1 MKPLNLDN
9 RPCSPISS
17 NCVIWQGSDIPCIK
31 LCTGDTISDVVFK
44 LATELCTIMDT
55 LKITNYDLSC
65 FNLTAC
71 PPDDFQKLIQLIIDK
86 ICALENINNSEATG
100 SGNPRGIRST
110 STCPDCVVT
119 VAEPFVVGTQ
129 TTMQLVDYV
138 NAIGNK
144 ITSIIDEILNLQ
156 NQITDL
162 NIRVTTLEN
171 AVPTPYTLP
180 SISTGCLQAYIAG
193 NPATAGI
200 DIVLN
205 TLLNDANVGYCAL
218 KGATGEPAEISAAV
232 QSQLLCIND
241 LTQPLAAL
249 PTITTFSAYYAGT
262 WVQDG
267 DLSTAADAINNI
279 WITLCDLY
287 TYVSNF
293 NVNINVQ
300 DTNTVNL
307 TFASGILSADV
318 QDTGWVKLVGFDT
331 YMNDTAGTL
340 YEYPQVRRIGNQLHF
355 KGFVVVPLAETTS
368 ALRPWLYTNTVN
380 NYEEDPSTGNATTI
394 VTPYQGTGGVILNTF
409 GSIQFNRNGAGN
421 AESVLPTSVI
431 PAGYQLDGA
440 YAHPSGYVPA
450 RRIIKIGANT
460 STMLTSLFSINIS
473 ETGIFSFG
481 LVKNS
486 EESNINGNNDAWD
499 TSHLNY
505 IISHVVSGESVP
517 QFKTGTNIVH
527 SLAGGG
533 TSDLN
538 LDFPAAYT
546 YPFTCNANDETEVGG
561 FFVSITGLT
570 AFISPCGTLIPTP
583 IPCP

>member
-17 NCVIWQGSDIPCIK
+17 NCVIWQGPDIPCIK
-31 LCTGDTISDVVFK
+31 LCTGDTVSDVIEK
-44 LATELCTIMDT
+44 LATELCAIMDT

-65 FNLTAC
+65 FNLMAC
-71 PPDDFQKLIQLIIDK
+71 PPDDFQKLIQLLIDRV
-86 ICALENINNSEATG
+86 CAIENINNSEATG
-100 SGNPRGIRST
+100 SSTPRGLRST

-119 VAEPFVVGTQ
+119 VAECFIVGTQ

-138 NAIGNK
+138 NMIGTR
-144 ITSIIDEILNLQ
+144 ICSLTQEIFNLQ
-156 NQITDL
+156 NQINDL
-162 NIRVTTLEN
+162 NVRVTVLEST
-171 AVPTPYTLP
+171 VPPVYTLP
-180 SISTGCLQAYIAG
+180 TISTGCLQSYISG
-193 NPATAGI
+193 SPATAGI

-205 TLLNDANVGYCAL
+205 ALLNDATIGYCAL
-218 KGATGEPAEISAAV
+218 IGATGEPAEISAAV
-232 QSQLLCIND
+232 LSQCITD
-241 LTQPLAAL
+241 LDQPLAAL
-249 PTITTFSAYYAGT
+249 PTVTTFSAFYAGS
-262 WVQDG
+262 WVQAG
-267 DLSTAADAINNI
+267 DLNTAADAINNI
-279 WITLCDLY
+279 WIALCDIY
-287 TYVSNF
+287 NYVSNF
-293 NVNINVQ
+293 NVDINVQ

-307 TFASGILSADV
+307 TFSSGVLSADV

-355 KGFVVVPLAETTS
+355 KGFVVIPLAETTS
-368 ALRPWLYTNTVN
+368 ALRPWLYTSTVN

-409 GSIQFNRNGAGN
+409 GSVQFNRNGVGN

-431 PAGYQLDGA
+431 PAGYQLDGG
-440 YAHPSGYVPA
+440 YSHPSLYVYA
-450 RRIIKIGANT
+450 RRTIKIGVDT
-460 STMLTSLFSINIS
+460 SSMLTSLFSVNIS
-473 ETGIFSFG
+473 ETGILSLG

-486 EESNINGNNDAWD
+486 EESNINGSNNAWD

-505 IISHVVSGESVP
+505 IISHVTSGESVP

-561 FFVSITGLT
+561 FFLSITGLT

-583 IPCP
+583 TPCP

>member
-1 MKPLNLDN
+1 
-9 RPCSPISS
+9 
-17 NCVIWQGSDIPCIK
+17 
-31 LCTGDTISDVVFK
+31 
-44 LATELCTIMDT
+44 MDT

-86 ICALENINNSEATG
+86 VCALENINNSE
-100 SGNPRGIRST
+100 ST
-110 STCPDCVVT
+110 STGTPRSARATCPDCVVT
-119 VAEPFVVGTQ
+119 VAPPFVMGTQ
-129 TTMQLVDYV
+129 TTMQLVEYV
-138 NAIGNK
+138 NAIGDK
-144 ITSIIDEILNLQ
+144 ITSIINEILNLQ
-156 NQITDL
+156 VQIDGL
-162 NIRVTTLEN
+162 NIRVTTIEST
-171 AVPTPYTLP
+171 VPPVYTLP
-180 SISTGCLQAYIAG
+180 SISTGCLQSYIVG

-205 TLLNDANVGYCAL
+205 ALLNDANVGYCAL

-232 QSQLLCIND
+232 QSQLLCITD

-267 DLSTAADAINNI
+267 DLSTAANAINNI

-307 TFASGILSADV
+307 TFSSGVLSADV

-331 YMNDTAGTL
+331 YMNDTAGTQ
-340 YEYPQVRRIGNQLHF
+340 YEYPQVRRIGNLLHF
-355 KGFVVVPLAETTS
+355 KGNVVVPLAETTS
-368 ALRPWLYTNTVN
+368 ALRPWLYTTTVN

-394 VTPYQGTGGVILNTF
+394 VTPYQGTGGVILNSF

-421 AESVLPTSVI
+421 AESVIPTAVI
-431 PAGYQLDGA
+431 PAGYQLDGG
-440 YAHPSGYVPA
+440 YSHPSGFVHA
-450 RRIIKIGANT
+450 RRDIKIGANT
-460 STMLTSLFSINIS
+460 STMLSSLFRVSIS
-473 ETGIFSFG
+473 QTGILSFS

-486 EESNINGNNDAWD
+486 EESFINTSNDAFD

-561 FFVSITGLT
+561 FVLSITGLS

-583 IPCP
+583 TPCP

>member
-9 RPCSPISS
+9 RPCSPTSS
-17 NCVIWQGSDIPCIK
+17 NCVIWQGPDIPCIN
-31 LCTGDTISDVVFK
+31 LCAGDTVSDVIFK
-44 LATELCTIMDT
+44 LATELCAIMET

-71 PPDDFQKLIQLIIDK
+71 PPDDFQKLIQLIIDR
-86 ICALENINNSEATG
+86 ICALENINNTELAGT
-100 SGNPRGIRST
+100 RRST

-119 VAEPFVVGTQ
+119 VAPCFVIGTQ

-138 NAIGNK
+138 NMIGEK
-144 ITSIIDEILNLQ
+144 ICSIALEILNLQ
-156 NQITDL
+156 TQIDDL
-162 NIRVTTLEN
+162 NTRVTIIEN
-171 AVPTPYTLP
+171 TVPPVYTLP
-180 SISTGCLQAYIAG
+180 TISTGCLQSYIAG
-193 NPATAGI
+193 SPATAGI
-200 DIVLN
+200 DVVLN
-205 TLLNDANVGYCAL
+205 ALLNDATVGYCAL

-232 QSQLLCIND
+232 LSQCITD
-241 LTQPLAAL
+241 LDQPLAAL
-249 PTITTFSAYYAGT
+249 PTVTTFSAFYAGT
-262 WVQDG
+262 WVQSG

-279 WITLCDLY
+279 WIALCDIY

-293 NVNINVQ
+293 NVDINVQ

-307 TFASGILSADV
+307 TFSSGVLSADV

-340 YEYPQVRRIGNQLHF
+340 YEYPQVRRIGNLLHF
-355 KGFVVVPLAETTS
+355 KGNIVVPLAETTS
-368 ALRPWLYTNTVN
+368 ALRPWLYTSTVN
-380 NYEEDPSTGNATTI
+380 NYEQDPSTGNATTI
-394 VTPYQGTGGVILNTF
+394 VTPFQGPGGVILNTF
-409 GSIQFNRNGAGN
+409 GSVEFNRNGAGN
-421 AESVLPTSVI
+421 AESVLPTAVI

-440 YAHPSGYVPA
+440 YSHPSEFVHS
-450 RRIIKIGANT
+450 RRIIKIGAST
-460 STMLTSLFSINIS
+460 STMLSTLFKLNIS
-473 ETGIFSFG
+473 ETGILSLG

-486 EESNINGNNDAWD
+486 EESNINGSNDAWD

-505 IISHVVSGESVP
+505 IISHVISGESVP
-517 QFKTGTNIVH
+517 QFKTSTNIVH
-527 SLAGGG
+527 SLAAGG

-561 FFVSITGLT
+561 FFLSITGLT

-583 IPCP
+583 TPCAP